1 MADTRET
8 APTLVQMG
16 DEPITLA
23 DASLD
28 IRGHHVLDR
37 EGEEIGHVD
46 DLLVD
51 NDERRVR
58 FLRVKAGEFLGLGGR
73 AFLVPIDAI
82 TRIAENEVHVDQSR
96 EHVGGGPEY
105 DPEVVAKG
113 VPEYDRVYRHYGY
126 APFWMA
132 GYAYPAFSPMHP
144 SGPAMTRNAVPADYQ
159 PRD

>member
-1 MADTRET
+1 MADTSNRE
-8 APTLVQMG
+8 PVLLQLS

-23 DASLD
+23 EKSMD
-28 IRGHHVLDR
+28 IRGRDVLDR
-37 EGEEIGHVD
+37 GGQDIGRVD

-51 NDERRVR
+51 ADERKVR
-58 FLRVKAGEFLGLGGR
+58 FLKVKSGDFLGLGGKS
-73 AFLVPIDAI
+73 FLIPVDAM
-82 TRIAENEVHVDQSR
+82 TRIEDDKVHVDQSR

-105 DPEVVAKG
+105 DPKVVAKG

-132 GYAYPAFSPMHP
+132 GYAYPAFTPLHP
-144 SGPAMTRNAVPADYQ
+144 SGPELTRNAEPADYQ